1 MSARV
6 ILMGTRIRMGAMH
19 LPSNRTSGEVHFS
32 GPVPAV
38 IPAMVTLPAT
48 VTWTGVMHLSS
59 SWILEEVPFSIPVP
73 IV

>member
-1 MSARV
+1 MSARE

-32 GPVPAV
+32 DPVPAA
-38 IPAMVTLPAT
+38 IPVMAILPVT
-48 VTWTGVMHLSS
+48 VMWTEEMHLFSS
-59 SWILEEVPFSIPVP
+59 LILEEVPFSIPVP

>member
-1 MSARV
+1 MSARE

-32 GPVPAV
+32 GPVPAE
-38 IPAMVTLPAT
+38 IPAMAILPVT
-48 VTWTGVMHLSS
+48 VMWTGVMHLFSS
-59 SWILEEVPFSIPVP
+59 LILEEVPFSIPAP